1 MSEPRAKSRWRS
13 LGKYVLLAGLVGL
26 VLLGAVA
33 WYATTDS
40 FQGLVRR
47 RVVAELER
55 VTGGQ
60 VNLGS
65 IHTIPF
71 RFQVEMRDLTIRG
84 RESAGEVPYVH
95 VDHIVARVKVIST
108 LGAEFGFS
116 SVVLDHPV
124 VHIISYSD
132 GSTNQPARNFKRTSN
147 TTSVEQLF
155 SLSVTQLEVRRGEL
169 VWNDKRIPLDFTA
182 SDISADMS
190 YSFLHRQYDGNLL
203 LGKIDT
209 RLADYRPVAWM
220 AEAHFTLHQEGI
232 DVRSFK
238 ATSGRSRLQGS
249 GRLVNFRNPNVVAK
263 YDFNVDLAEASA
275 IARRS
280 EIRQGIFHATGEGAW
295 SLANFSST
303 GQLSVKN
310 FDWRDKSVGLR
321 GANLSGDYTFNPGRL
336 TFSKLQAGLLGGE
349 IVGDAEIANWLKP
362 TPTKQSSK
370 INPSEE
376 QKGTVR
382 LRFRNV
388 SAAEVATALSTPA
401 RPLHRLKVAGAASGT
416 IESQWRGSIRN
427 TQSDIT
433 MDVAAPAQLKAGEL
447 PLTAHATAKYRAA
460 PGELEVIEFNASTRA
475 TQVRAAGTLSSTAA
489 MNLSVTTSDL
499 SEWQPALTAVGYQER
514 IPVVLQGHASFNGTA
529 TGRITAIA
537 FAGRLQSE
545 DFDLVIPATSRAP
558 KKNVHC
564 DSLLADV
571 QLSPHAFAAHNGRLH
586 HGQTTVAFD
595 ISTGLQDRQFID
607 SSPIAARVDIRDADA
622 DEILAFAGYDLPVSG
637 TLNLV
642 ARVEGTKANP
652 EGNGHIELADA
663 VIGGKPVQ
671 HLDSKFQLNREEI
684 SFDDFRLAYYD
695 AHVSG
700 AGSYNVSSH
709 VFRLNVKGD
718 NFDLAGVPRLQ
729 ATRVKVDG
737 RMDFTAQALGTL
749 EQPTINANIHL
760 RDLAFDH
767 ERAGDYIFEAVT
779 QGSELK
785 VSGHS
790 QFKDAELNIDGAVQ
804 LRADWPTTI
813 NLHFNHLNV
822 DSVLN
827 SYLKRRVTGQS
838 AVAGDLL
845 LRGPL
850 RQPRELEVIGNLSDF
865 FADVENIKVRNNG
878 VISFAISNQFLRLQQ
893 FHLIGEGTDLTVGG
907 TVRLNGEN
915 DLDLRALGHGS
926 LSLIQDF
933 NSDFTTSGEVALDLT
948 VGGTIRKPTTQGRLE
963 ITNGSIAYSDLPSAL
978 SSLNGSA
985 IFNQDRLQIETLS
998 ARVGGGNVT
1007 FGGYATAYN
1016 RQLNFNLTM
1025 QAQDVRLRYPPGIS
1039 STANADLRWA
1049 GSAAASVLS
1058 GDVTVNKLAV
1068 TPGFDFGASLA
1079 RAAQSS
1085 ALPQT
1090 NPLLNR
1096 IRMDVH
1102 MTTTPELQMQTA
1114 VVRLSGAAD
1123 LRLRGT
1129 AAKSVLLGRVDVTE
1143 GEVYFSGTKYRLE
1156 RGAVTFANPV
1166 TTMPVLD
1173 LQASTHVRDY
1183 DITVN
1188 LNGGMDKLN
1197 LTYHSEPPLP
1207 VADIISLLA
1216 LGQTQQQSAQLQQS
1230 GQSPFA
1236 QQASSAILADALN
1249 SAISNRSRSLF
1260 GISHIR
1266 VDPQGI
1272 NTETS
1277 PTTTSPAVTIEQQV
1291 KDNLTLTYT
1300 SNVSQTSQQII
1311 QAEYNLTRNI
1321 SILGLRDYNGVV
1333 SFELRIRQRKK

>member
-1 MSEPRAKSRWRS
+1 MSEPRAKPRWRS
-13 LGKYVLLAGLVGL
+13 FRKSVLLAGLAGL
-26 VLLGAVA
+26 VVLGAVI
-33 WYATTDS
+33 WYITTDS
-40 FQGLVRR
+40 FQALVRR

-71 RFQVEMRDLTIRG
+71 RFQVEMRDLTIHG
-84 RESAGEVPYVH
+84 RELVSDVPYAH
-95 VDHIVARVKVIST
+95 VDHIVARVKLIST

-132 GSTNQPARNFKRTSN
+132 GSTNQPARNFNRTSN

-155 SLSVTQLEVRRGEL
+155 SLSITQLEVRRGEL
-169 VWNDKRIPLDFTA
+169 LWNDKRTPLDFTA
-182 SDISADMS
+182 NDVSADMS
-190 YSFLHRQYDGNLL
+190 YSFLHRQYDGDLL

-209 RLADYRPVAWM
+209 RFENFRPIAWM
-220 AEAHFTLHQEGI
+220 AEAHFILNEGGI

-238 ATSGRSRLQGS
+238 ASSGRSRLQGS
-249 GRLVNFRNPNVVAK
+249 GRLVNFRKPNVVAK
-263 YDFNVDLAEASA
+263 YDLNVDLAEASA

-280 EIRQGIFHATGEGAW
+280 EIRQGLFHATGEGVW
-295 SLANFSST
+295 SALMFSST

-310 FDWRDKSVGLR
+310 FDWRDKSVSVR
-321 GANLSGDYTFNPGRL
+321 SASLSSDYNFNPQRL
-336 TFSKLQAGLLGGE
+336 TFSKLQAGLFGGE
-349 IVGDAEIANWLKP
+349 AVGDAEVVNWL
-362 TPTKQSSK
+362 
-370 INPSEE
+370 NPARAVKLTRIGAAEE

-382 LRFRNV
+382 LRLNNV
-388 SAAEVATALSTPA
+388 SISEIAATLSTPA
-401 RPLHRLKVAGAASGT
+401 RPLHRLKVVGAASGT
-416 IESQWRGSIRN
+416 IESQWRGSMRN
-427 TQSDIT
+427 IQSDIT
-433 MDVAAPAQLKAGEL
+433 MDVAAPEQLQAGEL
-447 PLTAHATAKYRAA
+447 PLNAHANAKYRAA
-460 PGELEVIEFNASTRA
+460 ASELEVLEFNASTRA

-489 MNLSVTTSDL
+489 INLSVTTSDL
-499 SEWQPALTAVGYQER
+499 GEWQPILTAVGYQER

-529 TGRITAIA
+529 TGIISAIA

-545 DFDLVIPATSRAP
+545 DFDLVIPTTSHAAQ
-558 KKNVHC
+558 KNVHC
-564 DSLLADV
+564 DSLVADV

-586 HGQTTVAFD
+586 HGQTTIGFD
-595 ISTGLQDRQFID
+595 ISAGLQDREFID
-607 SSPIAARVDIRDADA
+607 SSPVAARVDIRDADA
-622 DEILAFAGYDLPVSG
+622 DEILAFAGYDVPVSG
-637 TLNLV
+637 VVNLL

-652 EGNGHIELADA
+652 EGNGHLELLDA
-663 VIGGKPVQ
+663 FIGGKRVQ
-671 HLDSKFQLNREEI
+671 HLDSNFQLNREEI

-700 AGSYNVSSH
+700 AGSYNIH
-709 VFRLNVKGD
+709 THAFRLNLDGN
-718 NFDLAGVPRLQ
+718 NFDLAGVPELE
-729 ATRVKVDG
+729 ASRVNVAG
-737 RMDFTAQALGTL
+737 RMDFTAQASGTL
-749 EQPTINANIHL
+749 EQPAINASIRL

-779 QGSELK
+779 QGSELQ

-790 QFKDAELNIDGAVQ
+790 QFKDAELNIDGKVQ

-865 FADVENIKVRNNG
+865 FADVEHIKVRNNG
-878 VISFAISNQFLRLQQ
+878 AISFAITNQFLRLQQ

-907 TVRLNGEN
+907 TVRLNGEH

-933 NSDFTTSGEVALDLT
+933 NSDFTTSGEVAIDLT
-948 VGGTIRKPTTQGRLE
+948 VGGTIQKPTTQGRLE
-963 ITNGSIAYSDLPSAL
+963 VTNGSIAYSDLPSAL
-978 SSLNGSA
+978 SALNGSA
-985 IFNQDRLQIETLS
+985 VFNQDRLQIESLT

-1025 QAQDVRLRYPPGIS
+1025 QAQDVRLRYPPGLS

-1049 GSAAASVLS
+1049 GSGAASVLS

-1102 MTTTPELQMQTA
+1102 ITTTPELQMQTA

-1129 AAKSVLLGRVDVTE
+1129 AAKPVVLGRVDVTE
-1143 GEVYFSGTKYRLE
+1143 GVVYFSGTKYRLE
-1156 RGAVTFANPV
+1156 RGEVTFSNPV

-1188 LNGGMDKLN
+1188 LNGGMDKLS

-1236 QQASSAILADALN
+1236 QQASSAILTDALN

-1291 KDNLTLTYT
+1291 KDNITLTYT
-1300 SNVSQTSQQII
+1300 TNVSQTSQQII

>member
-13 LGKYVLLAGLVGL
+13 FSKYLLLVGL
-26 VLLGAVA
+26 TGLIGFGAVF
-33 WYATTDS
+33 WYVTTDS
-40 FQGLVRR
+40 FQALVRR

-55 VTGGQ
+55 VTGGR
-60 VNLGS
+60 VSLGG

-71 RFQVEMRDLTIRG
+71 RFQVEMRDLTIHG
-84 RESAGEVPYVH
+84 GEPAGEVPYAH
-95 VDHIVARVKVIST
+95 VDHIVARIKVIST
-108 LGAEFGFS
+108 FGAEFGFS
-116 SVVLDHPV
+116 SVVLDRPV
-124 VHIISYSD
+124 VHIISYPD
-132 GSTNQPARNFKRTSN
+132 GTTNQPARNSKRTSN

-155 SLSVTQLEVRRGEL
+155 SLSITQLEVRRGEL
-169 VWNDKRIPLDFTA
+169 LWNDQRTPLDFTA
-182 SDISADMS
+182 NDISADMT
-190 YSFLHRQYDGNLL
+190 YSFLHRQYNGNLL

-209 RLADYRPVAWM
+209 RFENFRPIAWM
-220 AEAHFTLHQEGI
+220 AEAHFILNEDGI

-249 GRLVNFRNPNVVAK
+249 GRLVNFRKPNVVAK
-263 YDFNVDLAEASA
+263 YDLNVDLAEASA
-275 IARRS
+275 IARRT
-280 EIRQGIFHATGEGAW
+280 ELRQGIFHATGEGAW
-295 SLANFSST
+295 SAATFSST

-310 FDWRDKSVGLR
+310 FDWRDKSVGVH
-321 GANLSGDYTFNPGRL
+321 GASLNSDYTLNPQRL
-336 TFSKLQAGLLGGE
+336 TFSKLQGGLLGGE
-349 IVGDAEIANWLKP
+349 VVGDAEVVNWRSP
-362 TPTKQSSK
+362 APGTKRTK
-370 INPSEE
+370 VNAAEE

-382 LRFRNV
+382 LRLKNISV
-388 SAAEVATALSTPA
+388 SEIAAALSTAA
-401 RPLHRLKVAGAASGT
+401 RPLQRLRVVGAAIGT
-416 IESQWRGSIRN
+416 IDSQWRGSIHN
-427 TQSDIT
+427 AQSDIS
-433 MDVAAPAQLKAGEL
+433 MDVAAPEQLKPGEL
-447 PLTAHATAKYRAA
+447 PLTAHANAKYRAA
-460 PGELEVIEFNASTRA
+460 PGELEVLEFNASTRA

-489 MNLSVTTSDL
+489 MNLFVTSSDL
-499 SEWQPALTAVGYQER
+499 SEWQPILTAVGYQER

-529 TGRITAIA
+529 TGRISAIA

-545 DFDLVIPATSRAP
+545 DFDFVIPATSSAAQ
-558 KKNVHC
+558 KNVHC
-564 DSLLADV
+564 DSLIADV

-586 HGQTTVAFD
+586 HSQTSVAFD
-595 ISTGLQDRQFID
+595 ISVGLEEREFID
-607 SSPIAARVDIRDADA
+607 SSPVAARVDVRDADA

-637 TLNLV
+637 KVNLF

-652 EGNGHIELADA
+652 EGNGHIELLDA

-671 HLDSKFQLNREEI
+671 HLDSKFQVNRDEI

-700 AGSYNVSSH
+700 AGSYNIYSH
-709 VFRLNVKGD
+709 AFRFNLEGN
-718 NFDLAGVPRLQ
+718 NFDLAGIPELQ
-729 ATRVKVDG
+729 ASRVNVAG
-737 RMDFTAQALGTL
+737 RMDFTARASGTL
-749 EQPTINANIHL
+749 EQPAINANIHL

-779 QGSELK
+779 QGSELQ

-790 QFKDAELNIDGAVQ
+790 QFKDAELNIDGKVQ

-822 DSVLN
+822 DSLLN

-850 RQPRELEVIGNLSDF
+850 RQPRELEIIGNLSDL
-865 FADVENIKVRNNG
+865 FADVEHIKIRNNG
-878 VISFAISNQFLRLQQ
+878 AISFAISNQFLRLQQ

-907 TVRLNGEN
+907 TVRLNGEH
-915 DLDLRALGHGS
+915 DLDLRALGHGN
-926 LSLIQDF
+926 LSLIENF
-933 NSDFTTSGEVALDLT
+933 NSDFTTSGEVAIDLT
-948 VGGTIRKPTTQGRLE
+948 VGGTIHKPTTQGRLE
-963 ITNGSIAYSDLPSAL
+963 VTNGSIAYSDLPSAL
-978 SSLNGSA
+978 SALNGSA
-985 IFNQDRLQIETLS
+985 LFNQDRLQIETLT

-1025 QAQDVRLRYPPGIS
+1025 QAQDVRLRYPPGLS

-1058 GDVTVNKLAV
+1058 GDVTVTKLAV

-1102 MTTTPELQMQTA
+1102 ITTTPELQMQTA

-1129 AAKSVLLGRVDVTE
+1129 AAKPVVLGRVDVTE

-1156 RGAVTFANPV
+1156 RGEVTFSNPV

-1188 LNGGMDKLN
+1188 LNGGMDKMN

>member
-1 MSEPRAKSRWRS
+1 MSETRAKIWRS
-13 LGKYVLLAGLVGL
+13 FRNSVLLTGLASL
-26 VLLGAVA
+26 ILLSAFA

-40 FQGLVRR
+40 FQALVRR
-47 RVVAELER
+47 RVVAELEH

-71 RFQVEMRDLTIRG
+71 RFQVEMRNLTIHG
-84 RESAGEVPYVH
+84 RESATEVPYAH
-95 VDHIVARVKVIST
+95 VDHIVARVKLISA

-132 GSTNQPARNFKRTSN
+132 GSTNRPVRNSKGTSN
-147 TTSVEQLF
+147 TTSIQQLF
-155 SLSVTQLEVRRGEL
+155 SLSIDQLEVRRGEL
-169 VWNDKRIPLDFTA
+169 LWNDKQTPLDFIA
-182 SDISADMS
+182 NDVSADMS

-209 RLADYRPVAWM
+209 RFADYRPVAWM
-220 AEAHFTLHQEGI
+220 AEALFTLHPDGI

-249 GRLVNFRNPNVVAK
+249 GRLVNFRKPSVVAK
-263 YDFNVDLAEASA
+263 YDLNIDLAEASA
-275 IARRS
+275 ITRRP
-280 EIRQGIFHATGEGAW
+280 EIRQGSFHATGEGSW
-295 SLANFSST
+295 SLAIFSST
-303 GQLSVKN
+303 GQLSIKN
-310 FDWRDKSVGLR
+310 FDWRDKSVGLHS
-321 GANLSGDYTFNPGRL
+321 ASLSADYKFDPHKL
-336 TFSKLQAGLLGGE
+336 TVSKLQAGLLGGE
-349 IVGDAEIANWLKP
+349 AVGDAEIVNWLNP
-362 TPTKQSSK
+362 TPIAKFAK
-370 INPSEE
+370 VNAAEE
-376 QKGTVR
+376 QKGIVR
-382 LRFRNV
+382 LRLKNV
-388 SAAEVATALSTPA
+388 SVYEVAAALSTPA
-401 RPLHRLKVAGAASGT
+401 RPLRSVKVVGAASGT
-416 IESQWRGSIRN
+416 IDSQWRGSIRN

-433 MDVAAPAQLKAGEL
+433 VDVVAPGQLKPGEL
-447 PLTAHATAKYRAA
+447 PLNAHANAKYRAA
-460 PGELEVIEFNASTRA
+460 AGELEVLEFNASTRA

-499 SEWQPALTAVGYQER
+499 TEWQPILTAVGYQQR
-514 IPVVLQGHASFNGTA
+514 IPIVLQGHASFNGTA
-529 TGRITAIA
+529 TGRISAIA
-537 FAGRLQSE
+537 FAGRLHSE
-545 DFDLVIPATSRAP
+545 DFDLVIPPTSRTAQ
-558 KKNVHC
+558 KNVHC
-564 DSLLADV
+564 DSMVADV
-571 QLSPHAFAAHNGRLH
+571 QLSPHVFGAHNGKLH
-586 HGQTTVAFD
+586 HGQTSVAFD
-595 ISTGLQDRQFID
+595 ISTGLEDREFID
-607 SSPIAARVDIRDADA
+607 SSPVAARVDVRNADA
-622 DEILAFAGYDLPVSG
+622 DELLAFAGYDFPVSG
-637 TLNLV
+637 TVNMV
-642 ARVEGTKANP
+642 ARVEGTKAHP
-652 EGNGHIELADA
+652 ESNGHVELLDA
-663 VIGGKPVQ
+663 VIAGKPIQ

-695 AHVSG
+695 ASVSG
-700 AGSYNVSSH
+700 AGSFNIH
-709 VFRLNVKGD
+709 THAFRLNVRGN
-718 NFDLAGVPRLQ
+718 NFDLAGIPRLQ

-749 EQPTINANIHL
+749 EQPAINANIHL

-767 ERAGDYIFEAVT
+767 ERAGDYIFDAVT

-785 VSGHS
+785 VNGHS
-790 QFKDAELNIDGAVQ
+790 QFKDAELNIDGNVQ

-813 NLHFNHLNV
+813 NLHFNHLNI
-822 DSVLN
+822 DSLLN
-827 SYLKRRVTGQS
+827 SYLQRRVTGQS

-865 FADVENIKVRNNG
+865 FADVEHIQVRNNG
-878 VISFAISNQFLRLQQ
+878 AISFAISNQFLRLQQ

-907 TVRLNGEN
+907 TVRLNGEH
-915 DLDLRALGHGS
+915 DLDLRAQGHGN

-933 NSDFTTSGEVALDLT
+933 NSDFTTSGEVAIDLT
-948 VGGTIRKPTTQGRLE
+948 VGGTIHKPTTQGHLE

-978 SSLNGSA
+978 SALNGSA
-985 IFNQDRLQIETLS
+985 VFNQDRLQIESLT
-998 ARVGGGNVT
+998 ARVGGGNVS

-1025 QAQDVRLRYPPGIS
+1025 QAQDVRLRYPPGLS

-1058 GDVTVNKLAV
+1058 GDVTVTKLAV

-1096 IRMDVH
+1096 IRMDAH
-1102 MTTTPELQMQTA
+1102 ITTTPELQMQTA

-1123 LRLRGT
+1123 LHLRGT
-1129 AAKSVLLGRVDVTE
+1129 AAKPVVLGRVDVTE

-1216 LGQTQQQSAQLQQS
+1216 LGQTQQQSAQLQQN

>member
-13 LGKYVLLAGLVGL
+13 FRKYVLLVGL
-26 VLLGAVA
+26 ASLILLSAVI

-60 VNLGS
+60 VNLGG

-71 RFQVEMRDLTIRG
+71 RFQVEMRDLTIHG
-84 RESAGEVPYVH
+84 REPANAVPYAH
-95 VDHIVARVKVIST
+95 VDDIVARIKVISI

-124 VHIISYSD
+124 VHVVAYPD
-132 GSTNQPARNFKRTSN
+132 GTTNQPAHNLKRTSK

-155 SLSVTQLEVRRGEL
+155 SLSISQLEVRRGEL
-169 VWNDKRIPLDFTA
+169 LWNDERTALDFTA
-182 SDISADMS
+182 NDVSVDMS
-190 YSFLHRQYDGNLL
+190 YSLLHRHYDGNLL

-209 RLADYRPVAWM
+209 RFADYRPIAWM
-220 AEAHFTLHQEGI
+220 AEAHFILNEDGI
-232 DVRSFK
+232 DVRAFK

-295 SLANFSST
+295 SLVNFSAT

-310 FDWRDKSVGLR
+310 FDGRDKSVNVH
-321 GANLSGDYTFNPGRL
+321 GASLSSDYTLNPQRL
-336 TFSKLQAGLLGGE
+336 TFSKLQGGLLGGE
-349 IVGDAEIANWLKP
+349 IVGDAEIVNWLNP
-362 TPTKQSSK
+362 TTAAKLTKV
-370 INPSEE
+370 NAAEE
-376 QKGTVR
+376 QKGIVR
-382 LRFRNV
+382 LRVKNV
-388 SAAEVATALSTPA
+388 SVSEIAAALSTPA
-401 RPLHRLKVAGAASGT
+401 RPLHILKAVGGASGT
-416 IESQWRGSIRN
+416 VDSKWRGSFRN
-427 TQSDIT
+427 AESEIT
-433 MDVAAPAQLKAGEL
+433 LEVAAPSQLKAGEL
-447 PLTAHATAKYRAA
+447 PLNAHVNAKYRAA
-460 PGELEVIEFNASTRA
+460 PAELEVVEFNASTRA
-475 TQVRAAGTLSSTAA
+475 TQVGAAGTLSSTAA

-499 SEWQPALTAVGYQER
+499 SEWQPILTAVGYQER
-514 IPVVLQGHASFNGTA
+514 IPIVLRGHASFNGTA
-529 TGRITAIA
+529 TGRISAIL
-537 FAGRLQSE
+537 FAGRTQSE
-545 DFDLVIPATSRAP
+545 DFDFVIPATSRAGQ
-558 KKNVHC
+558 KNVHC
-564 DSLLADV
+564 DSLVADV
-571 QLSPHAFAAHNGRLH
+571 QLSPQAFAARNGRLH

-595 ISTGLQDRQFID
+595 INAGLEDREFID
-607 SSPIAARVDIRDADA
+607 SSPIAARVDMRDADA
-622 DEILAFAGYDLPVSG
+622 DEILALAGYDVPLSG
-637 TLNLV
+637 TVNLV

-652 EGNGHIELADA
+652 EGNGRIEVLDA

-671 HLDSKFQLNREEI
+671 HLDSKFQLNRDEI

-695 AHVSG
+695 ARVSG
-700 AGSYNVSSH
+700 ACSYNIYTRG
-709 VFRLNVKGD
+709 FRFNIEGN
-718 NFDLAGVPRLQ
+718 NFDLAGMPELQ
-729 ATRVKVDG
+729 ASRVKVDG
-737 RMDFTAQALGTL
+737 RMDFTARASGTL
-749 EQPTINANIHL
+749 EQPVINANIHL

-779 QGSELK
+779 QGSELQ

-790 QFKDAELNIDGAVQ
+790 QFKDAELNIDGKVQ

-850 RQPRELEVIGNLSDF
+850 RQPRELEVIGNLSDL
-865 FADVENIKVRNNG
+865 FADVEHIQVRNNG
-878 VISFAISNQFLRLQQ
+878 AISFAISNQSLRLQQ

-907 TVRLNGEN
+907 TVQLNDEH
-915 DLDLRALGHGS
+915 DLDLRALGHAN
-926 LSLIQDF
+926 LSLIENF
-933 NSDFTTSGEVALDLT
+933 NSDFTTSGEEAIDLR
-948 VGGTIRKPTTQGRLE
+948 VGGTIQKPTTQGRLE
-963 ITNGSIAYSDLPSAL
+963 VTNGSIAYSDLPSAL
-978 SSLNGSA
+978 SALNGSA
-985 IFNQDRLQIETLS
+985 VFNQDRLQIESLT
-998 ARVGGGNVT
+998 ARVGGGNGT

-1016 RQLNFNLTM
+1016 RQLNFNVTM
-1025 QAQDVRLRYPPGIS
+1025 QAQDVRLRYPPGVS
-1039 STANADLRWA
+1039 STANGDLRWA
-1049 GSAAASVLS
+1049 GSATASVLS
-1058 GDVTVNKLAV
+1058 GDVTVTKLAV

-1102 MTTTPELQMQTA
+1102 ITTTPELQMQTA
-1114 VVRLSGAAD
+1114 VVRLSGAAE
-1123 LRLRGT
+1123 LHLRGT
-1129 AAKSVLLGRVDVTE
+1129 AAKPVVLGRVDVTE

-1156 RGAVTFANPV
+1156 RGEVTFSNPV

-1188 LNGGMDKLN
+1188 LNGGLDKLN

-1236 QQASSAILADALN
+1236 QQASSAILAEALH
-1249 SAISNRSRSLF
+1249 SALSSRSRSLF

-1266 VDPQGI
+1266 VDPQGL

-1277 PTTTSPAVTIEQQV
+1277 PTTSSPAVPIQQQV

-1300 SNVSQTSQQII
+1300 TNVSQTSQQII
-1311 QAEYNLTRNI
+1311 QAEYNVTRNL

-1333 SFELRIRQRKK
+1333 SFEVRIRQRKK